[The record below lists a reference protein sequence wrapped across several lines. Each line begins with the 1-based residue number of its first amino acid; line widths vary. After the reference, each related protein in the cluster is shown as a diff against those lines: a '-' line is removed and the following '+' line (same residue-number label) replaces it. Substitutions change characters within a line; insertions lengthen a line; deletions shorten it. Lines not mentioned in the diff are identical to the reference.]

1 MLWIGFA
8 CASLLC
14 YLIDQKIVV
23 NKQLRLALA
32 EKDEEILALKAT
44 QAEMKALPPADASAP
59 APLRDDWV
67 DKQFHLIE
75 LAWLGYPSAFSVL
88 DGSLVNFIRLL
99 VQRGGRST
107 DEVENWTRMKLLV
120 GRLSAD
126 EADDGATVREMIDSW
141 IKKTKEIMF
150 DVFTTDERLALIHVL
165 DIDDEDRMALFEWIE
180 TDLGNLLRLPRRD
193 YTALSMNR
201 TDFADYL
208 RYIGCEEA
216 QISEEL
222 AKYDAVVKPVT
233 QPSPAQ
239 AVLQLQ
245 PATEA
250 ALSPALAQIATAIT
264 SVEATMT
271 QLPEAAREPYA
282 QRLDSLRKCQ
292 EKLMANAADA
302 VAAKLITKIEAQL
315 REAEIL
321 ADTAVEV
328 SEMS

>member
-1 MLWIGFA
+1 MWFGLICIG
-8 CASLLC
+8 LLL
-14 YLIDQKIVV
+14 YLVGEKNADK
-23 NKQLRLALA
+23 NKLRLILA
-32 EKDEEILALKAT
+32 GKEEEILALKAA

-67 DKQFHLIE
+67 DQQFHLIE

-107 DEVENWTRMKLLV
+107 DEVDNWTRMKLLV

-126 EADDGATVREMIDSW
+126 EANDGATVREMIDIW

-201 TDFADYL
+201 ADFADYL
-208 RYIGCEEA
+208 RYIGCEETH
-216 QISEEL
+216 ISEEL
-222 AKYDAVVKPVT
+222 GKYDAVINPVALIA
-233 QPSPAQ
+233 PVPA
-239 AVLQLQ
+239 LPQLP

-250 ALSPALAQIATAIT
+250 KLSPAMTQIAATIT
-264 SVEATMT
+264 SVESAMAL
-271 QLPEAAREPYA
+271 LPEAAREPYE
-282 QRLDSLRKCQ
+282 QRLASLRKCQ
-292 EKLMANAADA
+292 EKLAASAADA
-302 VAAKLITKIEAQL
+302 AATKLVTKIEAEL
-315 REAEIL
+315 CEAEIL

-328 SEMS
+328 CEMS